1 MGGRGKALVTGAT
14 RGIGRQ
20 TALVLAE
27 AGYDVA
33 ITGRTLREG
42 DGVIAARATGGDD
55 GVHAVPGSLAST
67 AAEIEAR
74 GTQALPVVMDLA
86 DEQSVIAAVDAVHAA
101 WGKVDVLVNNGFV
114 HLPQQRLF
122 EIDRASAD
130 AVWDGNF
137 YHQVLLTRMVVARM
151 LEGDGGLV
159 ANMVSGS
166 ATTDPRGLPGDGGW
180 GLLYA
185 ASKAAFGRLAGIVNA
200 EFAEAGVRAFN
211 IDPGFVV
218 TESGRAR
225 GGSREIEEKGF
236 ASADPTASGQVIAW
250 LAAHPEDGAQEW
262 LGRTIWAP
270 KLAGALA
277 AATDRVPQAE
287 GVE

>member
-1 MGGRGKALVTGAT
+1 MSVRGKALVTGAT
-14 RGIGRQ
+14 RGIGRA

-33 ITGRTLREG
+33 ITGRTQVEG
-42 DGVIAARATGGDD
+42 AGVIAPRAAGGDAEAI
-55 GVHAVPGSLAST
+55 AVPGSLAST

-74 GTQALPVVMDLA
+74 GVRALPVVMDLS
-86 DEQSVIAAVDAVHAA
+86 DEQSVCAAVDDVHAA
-101 WGKVDVLVNNGFV
+101 WGAVDVLVNNGFV
-114 HLPQQRLF
+114 HRPQQRLF

-130 AVWDGNF
+130 AVWEGNF

-151 LEGDGGLV
+151 LESGGGTV

-200 EFAEAGVRAFN
+200 EFADAGVRAFN

-225 GGSREIEEKGF
+225 GGSKEIEEKGF

-250 LAAHPEDGAQEW
+250 LAAHPDAGTQEW

-270 KLAGALA
+270 KLAPSLSRSGG
-277 AATDRVPQAE
+277 TE
-287 GVE
+287 I

>member
-1 MGGRGKALVTGAT
+1 MGKRGKALVTGAT

-33 ITGRTLREG
+33 ITGRTQVEG
-42 DGVIAARATGGDD
+42 EGVIAARATSDD
-55 GVHAVPGSLAST
+55 GRVHAVPGSLAST

-74 GTQALPVVMDLA
+74 GAQALPVVMDLA
-86 DEQSVIAAVDAVHAA
+86 DEQSVTDAVDAVHAE
-101 WGKVDVLVNNGFV
+101 WGAVDVLVNNGFV

-151 LEGDGGLV
+151 LEGNGGLV

-200 EFAEAGVRAFN
+200 EFAEAGVHAFN

-218 TESGRAR
+218 TESGQAR
-225 GGSREIEEKGF
+225 GGSKEIEDKGF
-236 ASADPTASGQVIAW
+236 ASADPAASGQVIAW
-250 LAAHPEDGAQEW
+250 LAANRETGASEW
-262 LGRTIWAP
+262 LGRTVWAP
-270 KLAGALA
+270 KLALSL
-277 AATDRVPQAE
+277 PQS
-287 GVE
+287 